1 MELCSQAGDLLTDL
15 GDLGNDALVTHLGAN
30 FLLAEPLLAGMVSL
44 DESGLGLND
53 LADGGLLAGSLGVSG
68 RLPDGGVGS
77 LVDSLELLATESLL
91 PLGELLLEGSGVL
104 TLEEIVVLLDVDAHD
119 VLEMLLSVE
128 DLLGLAGLLLTATTL
143 LANSG
148 FSLLHAT
155 SGETTLVMGDV
166 EATVAGT
173 LHGAEDTVTGGRADK
188 TDIEVGLEGAT
199 LRVGLGDVPEF
210 AISGSKANELVV
222 DLLVLQQ
229 SAGKEEAS
237 GVGSGVVGKT
247 ARDTVLEELLGV
259 SSSDG
264 HVTLERRVDDRGE
277 DAFVGE
283 TDDHSV
289 LLGVV
294 LVLVVDYE
302 SLASVVVGLSL
313 SSSSEFS
320 LVALGVRLVLE
331 CLNEAHCVRYYVF
344 NNVNSE
350 RAQSA
355 RSKKLRWG
363 PLGLPPPP

>member
-148 FSLLHAT
+148 FSLLYAT

-188 TDIEVGLEGAT
+188 TDIEVGLEGA
-199 LRVGLGDVPEF
+199 LILGDLTVHHGVEGAVNLGVSLVKVGETLVGEKSTGAQETSAVGGGVVGETSF
-210 AISGSKANELVV
+210 ETEALEL
-222 DLLVLQQ
+222 
-229 SAGKEEAS
+229 S
-237 GVGSGVVGKT
+237 GVGGGDDAISLDADVDDLGDYALVGAT
-247 ARDTVLEELLGV
+247 DAETVLP
-259 SSSDG
+259 
-264 HVTLERRVDDRGE
+264 
-277 DAFVGE
+277 
-283 TDDHSV
+283 
-289 LLGVV
+289 GVV
-294 LVLVVDYE
+294 LVL
-302 SLASVVVGLSL
+302 L
-313 SSSSEFS
+313 
-320 LVALGVRLVLE
+320 LE
-331 CLNEAHCVRYYVF
+331 D
-344 NNVNSE
+344 
-350 RAQSA
+350 
-355 RSKKLRWG
+355 
-363 PLGLPPPP
+363 